1 MSQLATLF
9 VLHPNGEPEYR
20 FWNHRDSSIA
30 REEKTILLNAIFME
44 PSVEFRILYEGHP
57 RWVYVG
63 ESFASPVEDV
73 NPRATHLLHR
83 RYFNDDDDDQES
95 PRTAV
100 TVHGPMVISFDPGD
114 PPPLWPI

>member
-1 MSQLATLF
+1 
-9 VLHPNGEPEYR
+9 
-20 FWNHRDSSIA
+20 
-30 REEKTILLNAIFME
+30 
-44 PSVEFRILYEGHP
+44 
-57 RWVYVG
+57 
-63 ESFASPVEDV
+63 VEDV